1 MANDV
6 RFGILGTGHM
16 AQAFAAALK
25 TVDGVV
31 LAGFCSRDIERAKS
45 FSTYFGAPAHFATLA
60 DLLAD
65 PAVDVLY
72 VANDSA
78 NHAESAIAGLDAGK
92 AVLCE
97 KPCGIDAAQ
106 ARDIAATAERTG
118 GLFMEAIPTPFL
130 PAVTQVV
137 EAALSGELGELR
149 RFSANFG
156 YLASPQ
162 SHPACFAAMG
172 GGVLL
177 DRAIYT
183 VTLALLAMGP
193 VRDVRAIV
201 THDAQGVAVEAWLT
215 LLHENGGTSS
225 LGASFLSE
233 LDNRLSI
240 AGTTGSAFVEGPLLA
255 AERFTITSHSA
266 PTRAAPETGG
276 LLTRLKRKPILRR
289 AMAIARAARMPSRSY
304 GASIYADEIAH
315 FRDLVR
321 EGKRASPLLPPALSV
336 AALEILDRVKAQ
348 AS

>member
-16 AQAFAAALK
+16 AQTFAAGLK
-25 TVDGVV
+25 TVDDVT
-31 LAGFCSRDIERAKS
+31 LAGFCSRDVERAKT
-45 FSTYFGAPAHFATLA
+45 FSTYFGAPGHFATLA

-65 PAVDVLY
+65 PAVDALY
-72 VANDSA
+72 IANDSA
-78 NHAESAIAGLDAGK
+78 NHAESAVAGLEAGK

-106 ARDIAATAERTG
+106 ARAIAATAERTG

-130 PAVTQVV
+130 PAVAQVMD
-137 EAALSGELGELR
+137 AAQAGELGALR

-156 YLASPQ
+156 YPASPQ
-162 SHPACFAAMG
+162 SHPACFAAVG

-177 DRAIYT
+177 DRAIYP

-201 THDAQGVAVEAWLT
+201 THDAGGVAVEAWIT
-215 LLHENGGTSS
+215 LLHDSGATSS

-240 AGTTGSAFVEGPLLA
+240 AGTRGSAFVEGPLLA
-255 AERFTITSHSA
+255 AERFAITSHGA
-266 PTRAAPETGG
+266 PTRAAPETDG
-276 LLTRLKRKPILRR
+276 LAARLKRKPVLRR
-289 AMAIARAARMPSRSY
+289 AMAIARTARMPYRSY
-304 GASIYADEIAH
+304 GASIYAGEIAH

-321 EGKRASPLLPPALSV
+321 EGKCASPLLPPALSV
-336 AALEILDRVKAQ
+336 AALEILDRAKAQ
-348 AS
+348 VS